1 VRTSTQD
8 YGVSKV
14 TVLLSE
20 SEFARLDAFC
30 EEKGYKKS
38 TLVARLIRDYL
49 DSLQFP
55 NQEELPLDSASRTS
69 PRRARTRVGS

>member
-1 VRTSTQD
+1 M
-8 YGVSKV
+8 SKV

-55 NQEELPLDSASRTS
+55 SQEELPLDSTLRTSLKRSRT
-69 PRRARTRVGS
+69 REGG